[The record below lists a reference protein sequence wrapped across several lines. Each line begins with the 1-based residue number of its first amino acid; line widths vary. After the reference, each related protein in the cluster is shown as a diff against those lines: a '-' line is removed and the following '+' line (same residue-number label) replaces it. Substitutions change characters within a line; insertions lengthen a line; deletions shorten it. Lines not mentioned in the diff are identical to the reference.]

1 MYKFLKNPKILFPF
15 FMALI
20 MASIM
25 SGVLILINIGF
36 VEKFFS
42 IWLRS
47 FLIAFTIAFPT
58 VLLYQIPSLKVLKKI
73 KILTS
78 YFWLK
83 ISKKPQLYG
92 DTASFFKNFYLK
104 NILL

>member
-1 MYKFLKNPKILFPF
+1 MRNGAIQ
-15 FMALI
+15 
-20 MASIM
+20 
-25 SGVLILINIGF
+25 
-36 VEKFFS
+36 
-42 IWLRS
+42 
-47 FLIAFTIAFPT
+47 
-58 VLLYQIPSLKVLKKI
+58 YQIQSLKVLKKI

-92 DTASFFKNFYLK
+92 YTASFFKNFYLK

>member
-1 MYKFLKNPKILFPF
+1 MKKNLTIIAGIL
-15 FMALI
+15 
-20 MASIM
+20 
-25 SGVLILINIGF
+25 LILAKASFAKTEGAYIG
-36 VEKFFS
+36 
-42 IWLRS
+42 
-47 FLIAFTIAFPT
+47 
-58 VLLYQIPSLKVLKKI
+58 LYQIPSLKVLKKI

-92 DTASFFKNFYLK
+92 YTASFFKNFYLK

>member
-1 MYKFLKNPKILFPF
+1 MGNGIIPFPIF
-15 FMALI
+15 
-20 MASIM
+20 
-25 SGVLILINIGF
+25 
-36 VEKFFS
+36 
-42 IWLRS
+42 
-47 FLIAFTIAFPT
+47 
-58 VLLYQIPSLKVLKKI
+58 KVLRKY

-92 DTASFFKNFYLK
+92 YTASFFKDFYLK

>member
-1 MYKFLKNPKILFPF
+1 MKKIFTTITI
-15 FMALI
+15 AL
-20 MASIM
+20 
-25 SGVLILINIGF
+25 LILTKSSFAKTEGAYIG
-36 VEKFFS
+36 
-42 IWLRS
+42 
-47 FLIAFTIAFPT
+47 
-58 VLLYQIPSLKVLKKI
+58 LYQIPSLKVLKKI

-92 DTASFFKNFYLK
+92 YTASFFKNFYLK